1 MSHKVLVVDDSKL
14 ARMVMASAFRRI
26 RPEWTLVETANAEE
40 ALGAVGTV
48 DIALIDF
55 NMPGTDG
62 LELVAKI
69 RKSHPGMPVAVV
81 SANIQDEI
89 IGRARELNAGFI
101 PKPLTDEALAAFLSG
116 ATLRLKKATSMMENV
131 DKLTDIEQD
140 ALAEIAN
147 MGVSRAAN
155 SLRQMVG
162 EEVLLSVP
170 AVKIVTRQ
178 AASKLVERNNATKLV
193 AVQQSFEGP
202 FAGRALLIFPEAQS
216 LELVRAIVGDE
227 HSLEDIIDLEQEAL
241 AETGNIILNGCL
253 ATIANVLHRTM
264 RMSLPSIVRG
274 DGAKLFRGQR
284 NEFRRT
290 VCPVPVYRF

>member
-1 MSHKVLVVDDSKL
+1 MTEEVD
-14 ARMVMASAFRRI
+14 
-26 RPEWTLVETANAEE
+26 
-40 ALGAVGTV
+40 
-48 DIALIDF
+48 
-55 NMPGTDG
+55 
-62 LELVAKI
+62 
-69 RKSHPGMPVAVV
+69 
-81 SANIQDEI
+81 
-89 IGRARELNAGFI
+89 ELN
-101 PKPLTDEALAAFLSG
+101 
-116 ATLRLKKATSMMENV
+116 
-131 DKLTDIEQD
+131 DIEQD

-155 SLRQMVG
+155 NLRQMVG
-162 EEVLLSVP
+162 EGVLLSVP

-178 AASKLVERNNATKLV
+178 AASKLVERNKATKLV

-227 HSLEDIIDLEQEAL
+227 HSLEVVIDLEQEAL

-274 DGAKLFRGQR
+274 DGAKLFEVNETSSAGQFVLFLYIDFNIMKR
-284 NEFRRT
+284 NVHGFIALLMDLPSIAALKAIVNDFVSVIEEQPSGH
-290 VCPVPVYRF
+290 VG